1 MEFAMSEHSIN
12 LPLKKHNMSLLNN
25 NNKQK
30 SKGGKKDQKGSTVNS
45 KFIPKPS
52 KGSSMASKPHKTG
65 GTRGS

>member
-1 MEFAMSEHSIN
+1 
-12 LPLKKHNMSLLNN
+12 MSLLNN

-30 SKGGKKDQKGSTVNS
+30 GKGGKKDQKNSNVNS

-52 KGSSMASKPHKTG
+52 KGASPASKTHKTG